1 MGFNLKKLRDSA
13 RDQSCVS
20 CGSTE
25 GVVLCHYTGARRLAF
40 NGGLGCKVDD
50 IVAAHLCQRCH
61 RRMDTES
68 RSKAGKWEHSEEF
81 LFYCARTWIR
91 WVEQGVVKI

>member
-1 MGFNLKKLRDSA
+1 MADLILKLRQSA
-13 RDQSCVS
+13 KDQTCVA
-20 CGSTE
+20 CGSRE
-25 GVVLCHYTGARRLAF
+25 GVVLAHYTGARRLAF

-50 IVAAHLCQRCH
+50 IVGAHLCYDDH

-68 RSKAGKWEHSEEF
+68 RLKSLKWEHSEEF

-91 WVEQGVVKI
+91 WIEQGVLK